1 MKSREDILNYMSAS
15 LERFSTSYSVRRI
28 GIFGSMARGEAMEG
42 SDLDVLVEFAEPTFD
57 NYMDLKFEIEDT
69 LGMPVDLV
77 IEDSLK
83 PRLRPIIAQEVVY
96 V

>member
-1 MKSREDILNYMSAS
+1 MSAS